1 MPRKKKPVVKKRS
14 YSISINADFD
24 AKDRKEAGELAL
36 DAARKLPREMFRAG
50 VHLELWAEYGDSP
63 LWTTEMI

>member
-24 AKDRKEAGELAL
+24 AKDRKEAGKIALA
-36 DAARKLPREMFRAG
+36 AARKLPRSFFKSG

-63 LWTTEMI
+63 LWSTDMI